1 MTPAV
6 PDPGFSLE
14 ARGLSAVLGGRKVLD
29 IPSLSIVPG
38 GVLVIVGPNGSGK
51 TTLLLS
57 LSLLLKPAAG
67 DIFYMGNRVSY
78 GAEALKLRRRFAVLF
93 QEPLLLSGTVWD
105 NVTLGLRLRHT
116 PKKET
121 KTRAVK
127 WLERF
132 GITHLASRQAR
143 SLSGGEAKRVSL
155 ARAFVLE
162 PEVLFLDEP
171 FAALDT
177 PTHQSLLEDFQT
189 VLHETKISTVMVTH
203 ELEEALILG
212 DRAAVLIKGVIRQT
226 GTPREVI
233 SAPVDEEVAAFVK
246 GGNILHGSVIPRDD
260 GRIFIKVGNR
270 QIEAAPGPVTAGE
283 LAVFLHYDDIT
294 ISEGQT
300 TESSN
305 GRGNRFDGIITQLLP
320 LNSQVR
326 LNVACP
332 FNLTAVVTRR
342 TCEELHLEKGK
353 EVIASFEPAAVRVF
367 KQGIPIR

>member
-29 IPSLSIVPG
+29 IPSLGIVPG
-38 GVLVIVGPNGSGK
+38 GVLVIIGPNGSGK

-57 LSLLLKPAAG
+57 LSLLLKPASG
-67 DIFYMGNRVSY
+67 DIFYNGNPVSY
-78 GAEALKLRRRFAVLF
+78 GDEALKLRRRFAVLF

-116 PKKET
+116 QKEEI
-121 KTRAVK
+121 KARAGK

-132 GITHLASRQAR
+132 GIAHLASRQAR
-143 SLSGGEAKRVSL
+143 SLSGGEAKRASL

-212 DRAAVLIKGVIRQT
+212 DRAAVLIKGRIRQT

-233 SAPVDEEVAAFVK
+233 SSPADEEVAAFVK
-246 GGNILHGSVIPRDD
+246 GGNILHGRLILRDD
-260 GRIFIKVGNR
+260 GRVFIKVGNQ
-270 QIEAAPGPVTAGE
+270 QIEAAPGPVTADE

-294 ISEGQT
+294 ISDGRV
-300 TESSN
+300 TESGN
-305 GRGNRFDGIITQLLP
+305 GPANRFKGIITQLLP

-342 TCEELHLEKGK
+342 ACEELHLEKGK
-353 EVIASFEPAAVRVF
+353 EVIASFEPAAVRIF
-367 KQGIPIR
+367 KPGTPAL